1 MSDSDRVIV
10 IGSGLGGL
18 TTAAYLAAAGREVLV
33 LEHHDIAGG
42 NSQVFRRGPLEFDV
56 GIHYVGQ
63 CVGHGPIPS
72 VLHGLGIE
80 DRIRFRELDPEGYDE
95 LHLPDL
101 TFRVPK
107 GWAEYRANFA
117 AAFPDEVD
125 AFDAYADVLRS
136 IGAQWGSFAI
146 GGPAPA
152 IDAHADTTLGEL
164 FDRFGF
170 SRRARTVLAHL
181 AGTYGS
187 GPATASVLIH
197 ALLFTHYTEGAYYP
211 EGGGQVFA
219 ARLVEVIEAFGGE
232 VRTLTRV
239 ERIEVVDDPA
249 TGRKRA
255 VGVWARP
262 VRGDDREAEL
272 LPAAQIVSNA
282 DVRRTLLEL
291 VGAEHLQPE
300 TVAWVA
306 DAEMSLG
313 LVCLYV
319 VVDIDLSDRLRNANV
334 LVFDRDDLDDV
345 LAPLERGERPD
356 DVPFAYFSFA
366 SLKDPTNRHLCP
378 PGHTNFQVM
387 TLAPR
392 GYGAFGVDE
401 GPASGARYRREESY
415 REMKQWYHDRLL
427 DHAERLLGPIRQ
439 HVVHAEVATP
449 VTHERYTLS
458 SEGTSYGFSHT
469 PVQSGRRRP
478 AYSTE
483 IDGLRLVG
491 AGTVG
496 LHGIAGVMIGALAC
510 AGEILER
517 PLLAEV
523 MLGIRVAEPDALPP
537 YDPDADPVEIS
548 RGAALRARRAADPAA
563 RETVEAG
570 R

>member
-1 MSDSDRVIV
+1 MGDTDRVIV

-18 TTAAYLAAAGREVLV
+18 TTAAYLAAAGRDVLV

-56 GIHYVGQ
+56 GIHYLGQ
-63 CVGHGPIPS
+63 CVEHGPIPS

-80 DRIRFRELDPEGYDE
+80 DRITFRELDPEGFDE

-107 GWAEYRANFA
+107 GWTQYRANFA

-125 AFDAYADVLRS
+125 AFDAYGEVMRS
-136 IGAQWGSFAI
+136 IGAQWGSFAV

-164 FDRFGF
+164 FDRLGF
-170 SRRARTVLAHL
+170 SARVRTVLGHL

-187 GPATASVLIH
+187 SPATASVLVH
-197 ALLFTHYTEGAYYP
+197 ALLTTHYTAGAYYP

-239 ERIEVVDDPA
+239 ERIEVATDET
-249 TGRKRA
+249 TGRPRA

-262 VRGDDREAEL
+262 VRGDDRELEF
-272 LPAAQIVSNA
+272 LPAARVVSNA

-291 VGAEHLQPE
+291 VGAEHLSTDTARWIAE
-300 TVAWVA
+300 
-306 DAEMSLG
+306 AEMSLG

-319 VVDIDLSDRLRNANV
+319 VVDVDLSDRLRNANV
-334 LVFDRDDLDDV
+334 LVFDDDDLEAV
-345 LAPLERGERPD
+345 LAPLERGERPT

-392 GYGAFGVDE
+392 GYGAFGIDD

-415 REMKQWYHDRLL
+415 RELKQWYTDRLL
-427 DHAERLLGPIRQ
+427 DHAERLLGPLRDHI
-439 HVVHAEVATP
+439 VHAEVATP

-458 SEGTSYGFSHT
+458 TEGTSYGFAHT
-469 PVQSGRRRP
+469 PAQSGRRRP
-478 AYSTE
+478 AYATE
-483 IDGLRLVG
+483 IDGLHLVG

-496 LHGIAGVMIGALAC
+496 LHGIAGVMAGAVAC
-510 AGEILER
+510 AAEILDR

-523 MLGIRVAEPDALPP
+523 MMGVRLVEPDQLPAF
-537 YDPDADPVEIS
+537 DPDADPVEVS
-548 RGAALRARRAADPAA
+548 RGAALRARRSGEALEVA
-563 RETVEAG
+563 R
-570 R
+570 